1 MKKETVSYRL
11 DITFWLAIL
20 LLIATMLS
28 RLGRMLPIDL
38 NLPTGGGEM
47 SEFSELIHPD

>member
-1 MKKETVSYRL
+1 MKKETVSFRM
-11 DITFWLAIL
+11 DITFWLAVL

-28 RLGRMLPIDL
+28 RLGRMLPVDL

-47 SEFSELIHPD
+47 SEFSEFTLPE